1 MLPARAN
8 MTNHFVV
15 FLKPVTGCFWCF
27 KQTPGSLL
35 RCKSRSGLLKHEI
48 SLPKEL
54 SSRNLG
60 DVKHLTTGYRHKQKH
75 NSYYWRRLTKLR
87 LKRIAFG
94 FFSRTRHWL
103 CFPACK
109 GIQQVLKFRIPRCGF
124 WIPGTGFR
132 IHGQWN
138 LDSGFRSLVGFRIPI
153 VIGIPDPDR
162 YWDSGFRIPGVN
174 GIPDSDR

>member
-87 LKRIAFG
+87 RLKRIAFG

-109 GIQQVLKFRIPRCGF
+109 EFKKSWNLGFHVVDSGSQVLDSEFLVSRT
-124 WIPGTGFR
+124 WI
-132 IHGQWN
+132 
-138 LDSGFRSLVGFRIPI
+138 LDC
-153 VIGIPDPDR
+153 DR
-162 YWDSGFRIPGVN
+162 
-174 GIPDSDR
+174 